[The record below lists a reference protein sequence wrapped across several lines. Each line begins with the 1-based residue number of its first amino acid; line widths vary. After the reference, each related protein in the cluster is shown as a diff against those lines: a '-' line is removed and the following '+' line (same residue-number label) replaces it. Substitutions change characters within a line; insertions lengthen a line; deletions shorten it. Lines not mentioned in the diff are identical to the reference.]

1 MSSAASDLQKNKGIE
16 RGLTWTGRFPKQS
29 KDAIKD
35 TLTVVAERVGTR
47 EKDKR
52 WVVKR

>member
-1 MSSAASDLQKNKGIE
+1 MHCLDYEFVVVNPGN
-16 RGLTWTGRFPKQS
+16 RFPKQS

-35 TLTVVAERVGTR
+35 TLGAIAERVGKS

-52 WVVKR
+52 WVVRR